1 MSRTI
6 TRATASLRVRRL
18 PSVLL
23 HACLIAVASLCFA
36 PASAAAKN
44 KIAVIDLRRAVADT
58 EDGLRVQAKLQQMI
72 DSRQS
77 DYEAKEKA
85 YLEAKADFEKLAKT
99 KKTSEKLLRKKYAAL
114 EKMAA
119 DLQVA
124 QVSYRRE
131 MQRQENELTYPII
144 LHMRQL
150 MRRLSGENGYD
161 MVLSKEAVPY
171 YRADLDITDRII
183 QMYNASQ
190 STGATGKRPAGK
202 KGPKSTP
209 KKGPPPSKGKPKI
222 KVPKR

>member
-6 TRATASLRVRRL
+6 TRASASHRARRL
-18 PSVLL
+18 PAALL
-23 HACLIAVASLCFA
+23 HACLIAIATLCLA
-36 PASAAAKN
+36 PQSAAAAKN

-77 DYEAKEKA
+77 DYESKEKA
-85 YLEAKADFEKLAKT
+85 YLDSKAAFEKLAKT
-99 KKTSEKLLRKKYAAL
+99 KKTSEKVLRKKYAAL
-114 EKMAA
+114 EKMASE
-119 DLQVA
+119 LQAA
-124 QVSYRRE
+124 QVNYRRE

-144 LHMRQL
+144 MHMQKL
-150 MRRLSGENGYD
+150 MRRLSAQSGYD

-190 STGATGKRPAGK
+190 STGSGGKKPAGK
-202 KGPKSTP
+202 VGPKGPR
-209 KKGPPPSKGKPKI
+209 KKGPPPSKGKPKA
-222 KVPKR
+222 PKG